1 MKGIAPWLQAHWDW
15 RAAGNFICGGTGSGL
30 LVLAAA
36 HASSGGTVDR
46 IIVLA
51 GLALIAA
58 GLAMVWTELGRQLRF
73 LNVFRHARTS
83 WMTREALVAMP
94 LFGFGA
100 LAAWTGERGWLLC
113 TAAFALGFLYCQA
126 RMLHASK
133 GIPAWRI
140 ATSVPLLAS
149 TGLAEGAGAL
159 LLLQYLASGGKA
171 VAGSAQLW
179 LFAVLLALRFVNW
192 EAYRQSIK
200 TSVPIDALKA
210 IEQVAPHVLRLG
222 HAAPAALLLA
232 GLLLPGFAAEAGA
245 LAGLLAIEAGW
256 RLKFWIVRKAA
267 FNQGFALPV
276 TPNRGLS
283 GPHTGIKPG
292 WRP

>member
-46 IIVLA
+46 IVVLA

-83 WMTREALVAMP
+83 WMTREAQVAMP
-94 LFGFGA
+94 LFAIGA
-100 LAAWTGERGWLLC
+100 LAAWTGERAWLLC
-113 TAAFALGFLYCQA
+113 TAALALGFLYSQA
-126 RMLHASK
+126 RMLQASK

-140 ATSVPLLAS
+140 ATSVPLMVA

-159 LLLQYLASGGKA
+159 LVLQYLASGGKS
-171 VAGSAQLW
+171 VVGPAQLW
-179 LFAVLLALRFVNW
+179 LYVVLLALRFINW

-200 TSVPIDALKA
+200 TKVPEDAEKA
-210 IEQVAPHVLRLG
+210 IAHVHPHVLRFG
-222 HAAPAALLLA
+222 HAAPAAALLA
-232 GLLLPGFAAEAGA
+232 GLLLPGIAAEAGA
-245 LAGLLAIEAGW
+245 LAGLLVIEAGW
-256 RLKFWIVRKAA
+256 RLKFCIVRKAA
-267 FNQGFALPV
+267 FNQGFALPF
-276 TPNRGLS
+276 TPNRGLT
-283 GPHTGIKPG
+283 GAHQGIKPG
-292 WRP
+292 WRS